1 MGLRVTFVDDIKGRG
16 SKIDGQIS
24 GSDIVIAKNA
34 TDPVL
39 KVFGHEVS
47 HWLEWVAP
55 EEYQT
60 LRQFVEQQ
68 GQMNVTMRLFQ
79 YRMAGVPLDYDG
91 VLRGFVSDEVGKMIG
106 NPTVLDEF
114 IARNKQNRSLLQR
127 LADALRALWQR
138 LTGKDRQQVRSAE
151 EALLAALKAGEK
163 QAERLEKA
171 GQVQDFGQQNA
182 GVGSGVGDSISYDV
196 NNTPFVTVEE
206 DILDGVPRAMWA
218 QTVSENLKEKF
229 PDGVKVGER
238 LIKINSQSRRE
249 MTYSEYTKWLR
260 DNDKNTYADKF
271 RATDNADEI
280 ILATQGYINEGLKHT
295 RKDNIKDFARGT
307 VLLRIG
313 GVDYSAEVVVGTT
326 SGGEMLLYDIVN
338 MQKTQIKEEDGHTIQ
353 PSLSESRRSGVSVSK
368 TSLLK
373 TTDSVN
379 PHYSLSGTGEASGL
393 DVLRQL
399 AEEMAQDPEQS
410 GGWDALYQLAH
421 EMGQDPGNPLGDM
434 SNEEVIALLDEIA
447 EGKNGEANEGL
458 QSETVDGTI
467 EEISEEEQA
476 ALLKYKSSESYKLNS
491 LLRDGREPSESERQM
506 IQALDATLP
515 KLPAY
520 QGKVYRRLGFDG
532 IGGGQQVLDAF
543 LAEHQVGS
551 IIPYSAFTSTSKTL
565 DGYPVEGELTVTLV
579 IEGLTGHDT
588 EGYGNNFEQE
598 VIFARDTDFLVLR
611 VEQDKNGRS
620 TIYMKEVTENGAG

>member
-91 VLRGFVSDEVGKMIG
+91 VLREFVSDEVGKMIG

-114 IARNKQNRSLLQR
+114 IAQNKQNRSLLQR

-368 TSLLK
+368 TSIPK

-399 AEEMAQDPEQS
+399 AEEMAPDPKQS
-410 GGWDALYQLAH
+410 GGWDALYRLAH

-434 SNEEVIALLDEIA
+434 SNEEVIALLDQITPA
-447 EGKNGEANEGL
+447 ADGVDGMGFTMSANDGILSKIDQYAIDQYKRSGVAYPLNAILRGEAPM
-458 QSETVDGTI
+458 T
-467 EEISEEEQA
+467 EEMKAIAHDIDQ
-476 ALLKYKSSESYKLNS
+476 ALLKLPTYQGTVYRSLTSSMMVDADKFWERYKPGEFVP
-491 LLRDGREPSESERQM
+491 EPSYVSSSTEVYDEAMDIQM
-506 IQALDATLP
+506 I
-515 KLPAY
+515 
-520 QGKVYRRLGFDG
+520 
-532 IGGGQQVLDAF
+532 I
-543 LAEHQVGS
+543 
-551 IIPYSAFTSTSKTL
+551 TSKRGCDMRAYNPL
-565 DGYPVEGELTVTLV
+565 
-579 IEGLTGHDT
+579 
-588 EGYGNNFEQE
+588 EQE
-598 VIFARDTDFLVLR
+598 VLFKRGTLFF
-611 VEQDKNGRS
+611 VEKREGN
-620 TIYMKEVTENGAG
+620 TIWLTEL

>member
-24 GSDIVIAKNA
+24 GSDIVSAKNA

-368 TSLLK
+368 TSIPK

-447 EGKNGEANEGL
+447 EGKSAGQDIASASPGASVEIGTIDFADRASIMEQLALAQKETAELDHEVCYSVTADGKVWKVSGEAGTVNPSGISSSLAGSYSFHNHPREKTWHSFSPEDVRSFFKLGEQL
-458 QSETVDGTI
+458 AKASDYLYEYTMERTEDTVDIDPDEVYNRFI
-467 EEISEEEQA
+467 ELLQKEVFEMKWKREIDPD
-476 ALLKYKSSESYKLNS
+476 K
-491 LLRDGREPSESERQM
+491 
-506 IQALDATLP
+506 
-515 KLPAY
+515 
-520 QGKVYRRLGFDG
+520 
-532 IGGGQQVLDAF
+532 DAF
-543 LAEHQVGS
+543 HAAMEILS
-551 IIPYSAFTSTSKTL
+551 R
-565 DGYPVEGELTVTLV
+565 EL
-579 IEGLTGHDT
+579 
-588 EGYGNNFEQE
+588 NFKYERKE
-598 VIFARDTDFLVLR
+598 AR
-611 VEQDKNGRS
+611 
-620 TIYMKEVTENGAG
+620 